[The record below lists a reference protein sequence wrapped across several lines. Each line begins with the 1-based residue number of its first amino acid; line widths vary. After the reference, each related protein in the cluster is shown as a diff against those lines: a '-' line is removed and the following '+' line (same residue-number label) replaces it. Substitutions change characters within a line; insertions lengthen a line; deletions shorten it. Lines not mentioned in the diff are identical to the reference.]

1 MTNVKQIKH
10 LVNEQMEA
18 IQVSS
23 ATGDAI
29 LNGIKIA
36 QRKKQR
42 RSKIGFSLSAIAVL
56 FLGFAFMTRISP
68 AFAQIFEDVPG
79 LGAIVAIVEYDRGV
93 EDSVRNNYFEAIGVS
108 AKENDVT
115 FTLDGVIADD
125 TGMLLSYTLESPNTV
140 NGYHLG
146 DTVLLQNEEKLGLA
160 YVTSEHAQKEVVQKV
175 ESTIRI
181 SDPSGAIDYNNPA
194 FTLKFSIRGE
204 EDLTFVIP
212 FELKNKIA
220 KPKHYKLNREVVVE
234 GQKFTVEQVKISP
247 LHAAIDIITDPQN
260 DMVIFDF
267 SSIKLQNES
276 GNVWGSG
283 STSISGFGSADTTKR
298 TIYLESNY
306 FQESEELYLIIGDIL
321 AMPRDEREIVIDF
334 DKKEVASISK
344 QYPLQLEIIDE
355 SSFKVVFD
363 KHLGFNQTIFTNGED
378 RNGRKVPLAISHRIS
393 DTTNSQVFTLEQG
406 AKNNPVTFVLQG
418 YPNYLENDTRIK
430 VK

>member
-23 ATGDAI
+23 ATGGAI

-93 EDSVRNNYFEAIGVS
+93 EDSVVNNYFEAIGVS
-108 AKENDVT
+108 VKENDVT
-115 FTLDGVIADD
+115 FTLDAVIADA
-125 TGMLLSYTLESPNTV
+125 TGMLLSYTLESPNPV
-140 NGYHLG
+140 NDYHLG
-146 DTVLLQNEEKLGLA
+146 DTVLLQNEEELGLA
-160 YVTSEHAQKEVVQKV
+160 YVTSEHTQEDVIQKM

-181 SDPSGAIDYNNPA
+181 SDPSGVIDYNNPD

-204 EDLTFVIP
+204 EDLKFVIP
-212 FELKNKIA
+212 FELKNKVA

-247 LHAAIDIITDPQN
+247 LHVAIDIKTDPQN
-260 DMVIFDF
+260 DMVIFNF
-267 SSIKLQNES
+267 SSIKLQNER

-283 STSISGFGSADTTKR
+283 STSISSFGSADTTKR

-306 FQESEELYLIIGDIL
+306 FQESEELYLVIGDIL

-355 SSFKVVFD
+355 SSFKVDFD
-363 KHLGFNQTIFTNGED
+363 NNLGFNQTIFTNGED
-378 RNGRKVPLAISHRIS
+378 RNGRKVPLAISHRLS

-406 AKNNPVTFVLQG
+406 TKNNPVTFVLQG
-418 YPNYLENDTRIK
+418 YPNYLKNDTRIK